1 MLCWSPID
9 NWMVHGMYTYVAVLT
24 GNVTPHY
31 WDLVINDHVNLVG
44 YMLTE
49 TKCLN
54 VANG

>member
-24 GNVTPHY
+24 GNVTPRY

-49 TKCLN
+49 TKCLS